1 MGSDGIFDNLFDD
14 DIMQCLKGQVNSDLQ
29 LRAPQR
35 ASDCLSLSAEIKG
48 YDPTYDSAFAQEARA
63 HGRNHPGGKADD
75 ITVVVSQILY

>member
-1 MGSDGIFDNLFDD
+1 MGSDGIFDNLFDE
-14 DIMQCLKGQVNSDLQ
+14 DIIQCLKGQFSAENLL
-29 LRAPQR
+29 LRDPQR

-75 ITVVVSQILY
+75 ITVVVS